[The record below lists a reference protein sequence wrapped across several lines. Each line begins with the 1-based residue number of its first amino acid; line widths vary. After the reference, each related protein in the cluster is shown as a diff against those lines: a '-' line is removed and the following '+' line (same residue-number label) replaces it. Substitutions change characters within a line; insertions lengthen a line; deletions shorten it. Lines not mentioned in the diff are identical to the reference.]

1 MEIKELEEQNRKLT
15 KLADSMQNHIQNLKD
30 DPAVPSV
37 KKDIKWL
44 QDTVKEN
51 LAIISIMRNATTN
64 LECFK

>member
-30 DPAVPSV
+30 DPVVPSV
-37 KKDIKWL
+37 KEDIKWL
-44 QDTVKEN
+44 RGTVKEN
-51 LAIISIMRNATTN
+51 LAEISIMRNPTTK